1 MVEKSLGII
10 FGRWS
15 NEIQKFRLS
24 HKGRHKSIWN
34 NRMMSLAS
42 IGVLISCL
50 LITGAAVITSM
61 NASSLISSIGDT
73 NMITVYLDPQ
83 ISDVDALKLELN
95 SIYLIMLNQANFIQ
109 NQKLLK
115 IITKC
120 LAMIFMQIC
129 KAKIIPCHTHIK

>member
-1 MVEKSLGII
+1 MKFKSSGYLIKEGI
-10 FGRWS
+10 
-15 NEIQKFRLS
+15 
-24 HKGRHKSIWN
+24 KSIWN

-50 LITGAAVITSM
+50 LITGAAVVTSM

-83 ISDVDALKLELN
+83 ISDVDALKLGAKFDLLDNVKSSEF
-95 SIYLIMLNQANFIQ
+95 YQ